1 MTDHRY
7 VVILD
12 YDCIELLRVFLHHR
26 FEESVRLHRLEMPDL
41 LVAQKRNVQNDSIRL
56 PERMHGECRSPVL
69 VGHRLEGIGL
79 I

>member
-1 MTDHRY
+1 MTDHGY

-12 YDCIELLRVFLHHR
+12 YDCIELLGIFLHHR
-26 FEESVRLHRLEMPDL
+26 FEKCVRFHCLEMPDL
-41 LVAQKRNVQNDSIRL
+41 LVAQERNVHDDSIRL